1 MFDNQ
6 TQQPNTTNNQRV
18 TPSLQPEPEDI
29 FAGTEKE
36 PRANMGAANKPPQF
50 QSKAA
55 FPQAAPEANAPLPG
69 AATGPQPAAVVGVK
83 SDKKYVVIGVVVI
96 GILALVLLG
105 MIALAYYKAR
115 GVKNNTATEA
125 TNIPVSGPTA
135 APLSGTDPSGTE
147 QPLPPASEQT
157 GSEAE
162 IKGQVILEEITD
174 TDGDGLTDGEERRL
188 GTNVNSSDSD
198 GDDLFDREE
207 GRVYK
212 TDPLNPDTDG
222 DGYQDGDEVRDGYNP
237 NGSGKL
243 FELPQ

>member
-1 MFDNQ
+1 MFDDQ
-6 TQQPNTTNNQRV
+6 TPQPNSPNNQSAR
-18 TPSLQPEPEDI
+18 PLPNQEPEDI

-36 PRANMGAANKPPQF
+36 PRANTGAASKPPQF
-50 QSKAA
+50 QPKAA
-55 FPQAAPEANAPLPG
+55 FPPAAPEANTHLPG
-69 AATGPQPAAVVGVK
+69 AAMGPQPAAAAGK
-83 SDKKYVVIGVVVI
+83 TDRKYVVIGVVVI

-105 MIALAYYKAR
+105 MIALAYYKAQ

-125 TNIPVSGPTA
+125 TNTPASDPTA
-135 APLSGTDPSGTE
+135 AQLSGTDQSGIE
-147 QPLPPASEQT
+147 QPLPPPSEQT
-157 GSEAE
+157 RAEAE

-207 GRVYK
+207 VRVYK